1 MAGAKL
7 SFDTRKPIT
16 IGVQID
22 DRLPTKLKTP
32 PVRPKR
38 RTGASVDT
46 SDHVIDASPLPKK
59 ATARKNITHGVE
71 SVKLAPIIDVEIKR
85 PRMMG
90 SLRARP
96 TVAPRRIRK
105 SDSTPEHST
114 PTNAARK
121 GTDARKPDLMKSMP
135 RYFTR

>member
-1 MAGAKL
+1 M
-7 SFDTRKPIT
+7 
-16 IGVQID
+16 
-22 DRLPTKLKTP
+22 
-32 PVRPKR
+32 
-38 RTGASVDT
+38 
-46 SDHVIDASPLPKK
+46 
-59 ATARKNITHGVE
+59 
-71 SVKLAPIIDVEIKR
+71 DVEIKR

-90 SLRARP
+90 SLRATP

-114 PTNAARK
+114 PTKAARK

>member
-1 MAGAKL
+1 M
-7 SFDTRKPIT
+7 
-16 IGVQID
+16 D
-22 DRLPTKLKTP
+22 DRLPTKLNTP
-32 PVRPKR
+32 PVRPSS
-38 RTGASVDT
+38 RTGASADT
-46 SDHVIDASPLPKK
+46 SDQVIEASPLPKK
-59 ATARKNITHGVE
+59 ATARKKMTQGVE
-71 SVKLAPIIDVEIKR
+71 SVKLAPIMDVEISR

-114 PTNAARK
+114 PMKAARK
-121 GTDARKPDLMKSMP
+121 GTEARKPDLMKSMP

>member
-1 MAGAKL
+1 M
-7 SFDTRKPIT
+7 
-16 IGVQID
+16 D
-22 DRLPTKLKTP
+22 DRLPTKLNTP
-32 PVRPKR
+32 PVRPSS
-38 RTGASVDT
+38 RTGASADT
-46 SDHVIDASPLPKK
+46 SDQVIEASPLPKK
-59 ATARKNITHGVE
+59 ATARKKMTQGVE
-71 SVKLAPIIDVEIKR
+71 SVKLAPIMDVEINR

-114 PTNAARK
+114 PTKAARK
-121 GTDARKPDLMKSMP
+121 GTEARKPDLMKSMP